1 MLKNATKTK
10 KVHADA
16 SYKCIW
22 EGIPILIS
30 GGTDMD
36 RHFHPYGINI
46 CTNEKTEDFIF
57 VFKSLVESLKTLGE
71 ELNVNTLISDAS
83 NSIRNAFKKVFG
95 VDKLLIMC

>member
-16 SYKCIW
+16 SYKVIW

-36 RHFHPYGINI
+36 RLFHPYGINI
-46 CTNEKTEDFIF
+46 CANEKTADFIF
-57 VFKSLVESLKTLGE
+57 VFKSLVDSLKTLGE
-71 ELNVNTLISDAS
+71 GLNVNSV
-83 NSIRNAFKKVFG
+83 IRR
-95 VDKLLIMC
+95 